1 MTLQVANAKTTLL
14 MTSLTKNPKLK
25 KKCLIETRRL
35 LDSVKGL
42 KSSVT
47 LAAIELWPEMY

>member
-1 MTLQVANAKTTLL
+1 

-25 KKCLIETRRL
+25 KKILIETRRL